1 MSVLFSCRMMNH
13 SCTIFTLLGCLL
25 WSATAGAQSQVVDGT
40 EPLQQVDL
48 RTADLKPVEAFT
60 GDSTALSTSLRTVQY
75 GLQQSADFEQL
86 MQSGMHGDKYYRQAG
101 GLYAMFPTSTYAPTQ
116 SGYVATIAPGTVFHI
131 GGLPPAEATIVAAP
145 DPARLAIESIA
156 PKVQVDRH
164 DARDHEGVASSTQQ
178 VDVEPTPA
186 PTEPLRIRF
195 ITDEDYR
202 RRTMLSLVWRSID
215 ASLPEVPQAARGPL
229 PSGSK

>member
-1 MSVLFSCRMMNH
+1 MMYH
-13 SCTIFTLLGCLL
+13 CCTIFTLFGCLL
-25 WSATAGAQSQVVDGT
+25 LPAVAGAQSQSTDGT
-40 EPLQQVDL
+40 VPLRQVDL
-48 RTADLKPVEAFT
+48 RNADLKPVEAFT

-101 GLYAMFPTSTYAPTQ
+101 GLYAMFPTSTYAPTR
-116 SGYVATIAPGTVFHI
+116 SGYVPTIAPGTVFHI
-131 GGLPPAEATIVAAP
+131 GGLPPAEPTVVAIP
-145 DPARLAIESIA
+145 DPARLSIESIS
-156 PKVQVDRH
+156 PQVKADRH
-164 DARDHEGVASSTQQ
+164 DARDLEGVASITPQ
-178 VDVEPTPA
+178 VGVEPAPA
-186 PTEPLRIRF
+186 SDEPLRIRF

-215 ASLPEVPQAARGPL
+215 ASLPDVPQAARGPL